1 MTNAFA
7 RAAAAIAADDNL
19 GTAVIFA
26 PSDAVR
32 ISCRGVFSRPVD
44 AFGASTGAG
53 LMLAIP
59 ASALPRLPARGD
71 EVLLAAPLI
80 LGEET
85 LRAGLALRVE
95 RATAEE
101 SMAMYDIVLSVP

>member
-1 MTNAFA
+1 MNAFT
-7 RAAAAIAADDNL
+7 RAAAALAGDANL
-19 GTAVIFA
+19 GTPVIFA
-26 PSDAVR
+26 PVDSLRVTV
-32 ISCRGVFSRPVD
+32 RGVFSRPVD

-59 ASALPRLPARGD
+59 AASLLRMPARDD
-71 EVLLAAPLI
+71 EVVLAAPLI

-85 LRAGLALRVE
+85 LRAGLTLRVE